1 MKLAQLL
8 EGLGVVDAGDAPDV
22 EVSGIAYDSRA
33 VRPGDVFFALKGGRS
48 DGGEFVADAIA
59 RGAVAA
65 VAERGAGPKVTVV
78 ADARRALALASH
90 RFYGDPTARL
100 RVAGVTGTAGKTTT
114 TFLLESMLRAA
125 GRRTGLV
132 GTVVYRFAGHE
143 QPAPLTTPQSTDL
156 ARMMDEMA
164 RAGVDTVAMEVTSH
178 ALAQHRATGVRFA
191 AAAFTNMS
199 REHLDFHA
207 DMEDYFHAKL
217 LLFTSFGVG
226 DRAAF
231 NVEDPWARRA
241 REESGARGIGFG
253 LAEGADVTARDPRFG
268 SDGIRAEIV
277 TPAGAIGVVSPLV
290 GRINLMNILCA
301 TSLAT
306 LLGIEP
312 AAIAEGVRSLSGV
325 PGRMENVGRPFGRRV
340 IVDFSHKLDALTRVL
355 AIGRTL
361 GPGRLVTVIGCGGDR
376 DQGKRPLMGRA
387 AAEGSDVV
395 VLTSDNPRSED
406 PLAILRA
413 IEEGIEGT
421 GCRRFDPAAG
431 RAPEGRGLYTI
442 VEDRAAAIR
451 LAVASAGPDDTVLI
465 CGKGHETYQIV
476 GDTVRHFDDREEAA
490 AALREQLGAPA

>member
-1 MKLAQLL
+1 MKIAQLL
-8 EGLGVVDAGDAPDV
+8 EGLTLDGAGEAAGV

-33 VRPGDVFFALKGGRS
+33 VRPGDVFFALRGGRS
-48 DGGEFVADAIA
+48 DGADFVAEAFA

-65 VAERGAGPKVTVV
+65 VAELPGPRVLAA
-78 ADARRALALASH
+78 ADPRRALALASH
-90 RFYGDPTARL
+90 RFHGDPTAGL

-125 GRRTGLV
+125 GLRAGLV
-132 GTVVYRFAGHE
+132 GTVVYRFDGHE
-143 QPAPLTTPQSTDL
+143 EPAPLTTPQSTDL
-156 ARMMDEMA
+156 ARMMADMV
-164 RAGVDTVAMEVTSH
+164 RAGVSTVAMEVTSH

-207 DMEDYFHAKL
+207 DMEDYFRAKL

-226 DRAAF
+226 ERAAF

-241 REESGARGIGFG
+241 REESGVRGLGFG
-253 LAEGADVTARDPRFG
+253 LVEGADVTARDPRFG
-268 SDGIRAEIV
+268 PEGVRAELV
-277 TPAGAIGVVSPLV
+277 TPVGAIAVTSPLV

-301 TSLAT
+301 TSLAL
-306 LLGIEP
+306 LLGLDP
-312 AAIAEGVRSLSGV
+312 AAIAEGVRSLEGV

-340 IVDFSHKLDALTRVL
+340 IVDFSHKLDALVRVL

-361 GPGRLVTVIGCGGDR
+361 GPGRLITVIGCGGDR

-406 PLAILRA
+406 PMAILRA
-413 IEEGIEGT
+413 IEEGVLGT
-421 GCRRFDPAAG
+421 ACRRFDAAPGGAG
-431 RAPEGRGLYTI
+431 RAPEGTGHYTI
-442 VEDRAAAIR
+442 VEDRSAAIR

-465 CGKGHETYQIV
+465 CGKGHEAYQIV
-476 GDTVRHFDDREEAA
+476 GDTARHFDDREVATE
-490 AALREQLGAPA
+490 ALRSGEG